1 MCTLCFPDRTATVS
15 SSLLERDP
23 SRLLKTVLKSR
34 DDSCWPGSH
43 LLQKRFRASA
53 DQSICRNQHYRHV
66 IRVYEEMDVPT
77 SVCKAEL
84 YQSEPQDS
92 DHSGGG
98 QHTLL
103 ENEPNLS
110 PMCKTQL
117 NPTETLEHDCSTEDQ
132 HILQDMEDEPS
143 LCLVC
148 APEQTS
154 VATMDSVCGCEN
166 QSKLQELEDVVPSLS
181 LHCYSDPNPT
191 EALSSDYDGGNQHT
205 LQTPLK
211 TCSVRLVDCRKM
223 LELNENITAQGK
235 LDNVSDYEEHNSS
248 DADFLPS
255 DGSIESSDG
264 ENQCSGEKKKKN
276 EQKSSYVPCS
286 VCGKKLSSL
295 RSLKRHMK
303 SHSGEVPLR
312 PHTCSMCA
320 KTFTKP
326 SILKVHMVTHS
337 GEKPF
342 SCGVCGNRFTTKG
355 NLKYHERTHTGAW
368 RYQCSF
374 CDKRFDHRSHLQKHE
389 RVHTRERPYPC
400 SVCDRAFATTQA
412 LKTHLKIHTGE
423 KPYHCS
429 YCDMAFSQTGHL
441 NRHKRLHT
449 GEKPYLCDHCG
460 KSFADPKHFY
470 THRTTH
476 KGESRER
483 PHQCSFCGKGFFHR
497 INLKQHERIHTKERP
512 YRCLH
517 CDKSFARP
525 DILKTHLRVH
535 TGERPYHCSICGQS
549 FVYLGSFRTHQ
560 KSHAILEILQK
571 YIKMKKLEMEIT
583 METDTAKIA
592 EKENQLKK
600 AKEEM
605 DEATANLS
613 KVKMC
618 QTGSSSEITQLIGN
632 QDEVLAIERKLAD
645 LQKTK
650 VEHDDLEKELLKKK
664 KKTEDKL
671 NRLQKDGQEL
681 VSKILALQFQVRE
694 IQIRAQG
701 EKKAADFQIADLQK
715 QLRIKE
721 KHISDL
727 LTENE
732 GLEIGKAEH
741 CQDLEEAYN
750 EIVDMIQ
757 KVPEANLK
765 LILKNMA
772 MLSDETWLKKRIAII
787 KEQTQTQI
795 AELQEKI
802 SKNEELLRKKNTELD
817 KAHSDVEKLTK
828 EISDLQEELKGLKK
842 MMTDVQLVSA
852 KRLKELENELALTKE
867 ELKKGNDALKQKD
880 SELATKGLEQELKEA
895 KECSELN
902 MSYEVFTVKT
912 LTQEVE
918 MLEKKI
924 SSSEGNVD
932 ALKQQLRKK
941 NAELG
946 KVQKE
951 VKNSRAEY
959 AELLQVLEKVR
970 KLSRQQ
976 EQSIDRYLAEIARLE
991 KDVEDLMAKLTAAGD
1006 HNAKQTIE
1014 VIFLKEEL
1022 AKLEKLQAELK
1033 EDTSKKI
1040 ADLEKQIAEKNK
1052 EIAYLKKSGC
1062 GTAQLK
1068 KEIAQLQQ
1076 VVMAK
1081 EQQLTQLKKN
1091 ARTQMAVVQR
1101 QLAEKTKK
1109 LETSEQKLK
1118 EKDSQN
1124 ADLIDQLTELSKQL
1138 TEATSGKETITRAL
1152 QRQILGL
1159 KRQVKDQEKEVSELQ
1174 KNKAALRKALDR
1186 KQEELSKVKQEL
1198 KEREAAITEL
1208 DQRILRKEDE
1218 LAREQKAHDDVLEQ
1232 NKQLSQQLEIAMD
1245 KLEKLE
1251 VFLLSSGTVSPALDP
1266 DTAHRRLL
1274 LYEGNTMVRVSKFP
1288 RFVPENPERYD
1299 TALAA
1304 LGDTGYESGRRYWE
1318 VQVDSRSCFVVGVAT
1333 QSARRKGEINYGPK
1347 YGYWGIL
1354 KRRDGSYVALTNKP
1368 IVLNIPGKLT
1378 VVGVLVDFS
1387 RGKITFYDA
1396 KIKTP
1401 IYTFPENDFD
1411 EPLYPYIATCSEEEG
1426 EPPIDVAT
1434 LNSMHKAKWNC
1445 TEMWDSE
1452 YINDN
1457 EHTLIL
1463 EDVPSLSP
1471 VCKPEPDCSTGIQH
1485 TLQDMEDEPSLSLIC
1500 GPEQISVVTL
1510 DSVCDPENQSTLQEL
1525 EEDVPSLSLHCYSD
1539 PNPTEFL
1546 ASDCDGGDQHMLQTP
1561 LKTCSVRLVDCRKML
1576 ELNENITAQRDQSGG
1591 DEHDHEDDYQE
1602 CRSFFVDKCEGHGP
1616 LLIIPDTPVPVGVTN
1631 RARQTLPNGLEIQ
1644 KSSILGAGLGV
1655 FNKGHTVPVGAHF
1668 GPYQGELVD
1677 REEAMNSGYS
1687 WVIYNSSECEE
1698 YIDAERETH
1707 SNWMRYVN
1715 CARNDEE
1722 QNLVAFQ
1729 YCGGILYRCCR
1740 PIKAGQE
1747 LLVWYGKE
1755 YAKDLD
1761 ITFEYLWNRKCSE
1774 KECSPKTPV
1783 QSKRKEAILL
1793 LGVWEEFYS
1802 KE

>member
-1 MCTLCFPDRTATVS
+1 MVTKMS
-15 SSLLERDP
+15 
-23 SRLLKTVLKSR
+23 
-34 DDSCWPGSH
+34 WIH
-43 LLQKRFRASA
+43 LLLLCCMTASA
-53 DQSICRNQHYRHV
+53 TWHTAHAR
-66 IRVYEEMDVPT
+66 
-77 SVCKAEL
+77 SVL
-84 YQSEPQDS
+84 GDEPEDS
-92 DHSGGG
+92 DEELE
-98 QHTLL
+98 TLL
-103 ENEPNLS
+103 MRFCEGTENE
-110 PMCKTQL
+110 
-117 NPTETLEHDCSTEDQ
+117 
-132 HILQDMEDEPS
+132 
-143 LCLVC
+143 
-148 APEQTS
+148 
-154 VATMDSVCGCEN
+154 
-166 QSKLQELEDVVPSLS
+166 
-181 LHCYSDPNPT
+181 
-191 EALSSDYDGGNQHT
+191 
-205 LQTPLK
+205 LK
-211 TCSVRLVDCRKM
+211 TCSKRLVEKTEHSSN
-223 LELNENITAQGK
+223 LENELNLLKVQLKRIQLTCKDETQASNVQISALQVQ
-235 LDNVSDYEEHNSS
+235 LDS
-248 DADFLPS
+248 LLR
-255 DGSIESSDG
+255 
-264 ENQCSGEKKKKN
+264 QLGEKT
-276 EQKSSYVPCS
+276 EGP
-286 VCGKKLSSL
+286 
-295 RSLKRHMK
+295 
-303 SHSGEVPLR
+303 
-312 PHTCSMCA
+312 A
-320 KTFTKP
+320 KA
-326 SILKVHMVTHS
+326 V
-337 GEKPF
+337 
-342 SCGVCGNRFTTKG
+342 
-355 NLKYHERTHTGAW
+355 
-368 RYQCSF
+368 
-374 CDKRFDHRSHLQKHE
+374 
-389 RVHTRERPYPC
+389 
-400 SVCDRAFATTQA
+400 
-412 LKTHLKIHTGE
+412 
-423 KPYHCS
+423 
-429 YCDMAFSQTGHL
+429 
-441 NRHKRLHT
+441 
-449 GEKPYLCDHCG
+449 
-460 KSFADPKHFY
+460 
-470 THRTTH
+470 
-476 KGESRER
+476 
-483 PHQCSFCGKGFFHR
+483 
-497 INLKQHERIHTKERP
+497 
-512 YRCLH
+512 
-517 CDKSFARP
+517 
-525 DILKTHLRVH
+525 
-535 TGERPYHCSICGQS
+535 
-549 FVYLGSFRTHQ
+549 
-560 KSHAILEILQK
+560 LEILQK

-618 QTGSSSEITQLIGN
+618 QTGSSSEIAEINALQEEIDKLRTGNPSAAQSSQIEKLQKQLQQKLKLLEEKGDATSKQVTQLIGN

-650 VEHDDLEKELLKKK
+650 VEHDALKKQLEEAKRKLSKLRKENEMSSDKVTDEEIIATERDVKALGDDLEALNHILSETPDLEKELLKKK

-671 NRLQKDGQEL
+671 DRLQKDGQEL

-701 EKKAADFQIADLQK
+701 EKAAADFQIADLQK

-721 KHISDL
+721 KYISDL

-765 LILKNMA
+765 LILEIVSLTIEIESLTSDAKGETSESKISELRKKQREMIHQLNSKKQELYENDSSAEKILNIVAKMKQIWKLQNLAVNEDQIKVEEQELLKLISQLEDSNPAKILLKNMA

-787 KEQTQTQI
+787 KEQTRTQI

-880 SELATKGLEQELKEA
+880 SELATKVNKITELIEQLKKAKDEAHNKDQEMSAQMSDLEAKLKQKEEEISEVLAEKKRLEQELKEA

-902 MSYEVFTVKT
+902 MSYEELQTNFQNTVSKLNNSLAYQVFTVKT

-951 VKNSRAEY
+951 VKKSRAEY

-1109 LETSEQKLK
+1109 LEASEQKLK

-1152 QRQILGL
+1152 QRQISGL

-1251 VFLLSSGTVSPALDP
+1251 VEKPDRNINILSPALDP

-1274 LYEGNTMVRVSKFP
+1274 LYKGNTMVRVSKFP
-1288 RFVPENPERYD
+1288 RVVPENPERYD

-1426 EPPIDVAT
+1426 EPPIVF
-1434 LNSMHKAKWNC
+1434 L
-1445 TEMWDSE
+1445 
-1452 YINDN
+1452 
-1457 EHTLIL
+1457 
-1463 EDVPSLSP
+1463 PSTSALW
-1471 VCKPEPDCSTGIQH
+1471 
-1485 TLQDMEDEPSLSLIC
+1485 
-1500 GPEQISVVTL
+1500 
-1510 DSVCDPENQSTLQEL
+1510 
-1525 EEDVPSLSLHCYSD
+1525 
-1539 PNPTEFL
+1539 
-1546 ASDCDGGDQHMLQTP
+1546 
-1561 LKTCSVRLVDCRKML
+1561 LKG
-1576 ELNENITAQRDQSGG
+1576 N
-1591 DEHDHEDDYQE
+1591 
-1602 CRSFFVDKCEGHGP
+1602 
-1616 LLIIPDTPVPVGVTN
+1616 
-1631 RARQTLPNGLEIQ
+1631 
-1644 KSSILGAGLGV
+1644 
-1655 FNKGHTVPVGAHF
+1655 
-1668 GPYQGELVD
+1668 
-1677 REEAMNSGYS
+1677 
-1687 WVIYNSSECEE
+1687 
-1698 YIDAERETH
+1698 
-1707 SNWMRYVN
+1707 
-1715 CARNDEE
+1715 
-1722 QNLVAFQ
+1722 
-1729 YCGGILYRCCR
+1729 
-1740 PIKAGQE
+1740 
-1747 LLVWYGKE
+1747 
-1755 YAKDLD
+1755 
-1761 ITFEYLWNRKCSE
+1761 
-1774 KECSPKTPV
+1774 
-1783 QSKRKEAILL
+1783 
-1793 LGVWEEFYS
+1793 
-1802 KE
+1802 